1 MWFGATRG
9 FVTGE
14 KKKKKKKK
22 KKKGIQGSLSSD
34 GIEEG
39 GIEMFSRDL

>member
-9 FVTGE
+9 FVTGGKQ
-14 KKKKKKKK
+14 KKKKKKR
-22 KKKGIQGSLSSD
+22 IQGSLSSD